1 MSGQELGPSNTGL
14 RATGLTRSQS
24 CLGLAAINMFGLRQA
39 ASILILASATAIAF
53 NVEISEGFVDQDAS
67 AVVIEGWNLKHYL
80 NA

>member
-1 MSGQELGPSNTGL
+1 
-14 RATGLTRSQS
+14 
-24 CLGLAAINMFGLRQA
+24 MFGLRQA